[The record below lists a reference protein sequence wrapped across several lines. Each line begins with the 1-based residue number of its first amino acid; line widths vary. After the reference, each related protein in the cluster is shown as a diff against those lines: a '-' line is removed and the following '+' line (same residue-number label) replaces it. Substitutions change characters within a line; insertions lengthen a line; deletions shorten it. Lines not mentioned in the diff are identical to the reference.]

1 MIYRSIYS
9 LLFVAPLIAGA
20 YASGVFYLAE
30 QSVIPITLFQLAL
43 VGLVGG
49 FILLKFLSVD
59 SSFELYGMEKWYALF
74 LGLIFLSCIYTPE
87 RQQAVFYAIRFS
99 VLLGMTYFIYNI
111 IQETQHL
118 KIGVYAFIASGVI
131 VALIN
136 LYQIYMN
143 PEILA
148 FNYLKQGVRIIRSTG
163 AENDPNIF
171 ASNFF
176 TPILICVAWIGTTTK
191 KWFRLV
197 LFGFAGVM
205 LASVLLSY
213 SRSAWISLFV
223 GILTIQLFQRKN
235 PIILYGAI
243 AFLAV
248 FLISPTVQNLVL
260 SLWDRI
266 VGLFVGGGDDST
278 KFRVVLAMG
287 ALTMIADSYLLGVGF
302 QGFSTYFQ
310 HLYPPQETQWI
321 FEPHNDFY
329 MVFAEL
335 GLLGFLLFVVIMYL
349 IFRQA
354 LESMQWFRRI
364 HENAWIQAVGLGF
377 VASFVSYMVFA
388 QFISGLMLNSLFMI
402 LVALIFS
409 LSKFTDQLRI

>member
-1 MIYRSIYS
+1 MIYRGIHS
-9 LLFVAPLIAGA
+9 LLFVAPLIVGA
-20 YASGVFYLAE
+20 YASGLFYLAE

-43 VGLVGG
+43 VSLVGG

-74 LGLIFLSCIYTPE
+74 LGLIFFSCVYTPE

-111 IQETQHL
+111 IQEIEHL
-118 KIGVYAFIASGVI
+118 KIGVYAFIGSGVI

-136 LYQIYMN
+136 LYQIYTN

-163 AENDPNIF
+163 AENDPNVF

-213 SRSAWISLFV
+213 SRSAWVSLFV

-235 PIILYGAI
+235 PILLYIAI
-243 AFLAV
+243 VLFVV

-310 HLYPPQETQWI
+310 YLYPPQETQWI

-354 LESMQWFRRI
+354 LESVQWFRRI
-364 HENAWIQAVGLGF
+364 HENAWFQAVGLGF
-377 VASFVSYMVFA
+377 LASFVSYMIFA

-402 LVALIFS
+402 LIALIFS
-409 LSKFTDQLRI
+409 LSKFTDQSRI